1 MSITIAEIKKMLS
14 TLIEY
19 ENSSITHTIPDLI
32 ELMYDKVSKTFQ
44 ITTLID
50 GNSSPYYDIDTACD
64 ALYIIL
70 NPIKE
75 EGL

>member
-1 MSITIAEIKKMLS
+1 MSITEIKKMLS

-19 ENSSITHTIPDLI
+19 ESSSIRHTIPDLI
-32 ELMYDKVSKTFQ
+32 ELMYDKTSRTFQ
-44 ITTLID
+44 FTKLND
-50 GNSSPYYDIDTACD
+50 GNVLPYDDIDTACE

>member
-1 MSITIAEIKKMLS
+1 MSITDIKTMLS

-19 ENSSITHTIPDLI
+19 EDSFITHTIPDLI
-32 ELMYDKVSKTFQ
+32 ELIYDKLSRTFQ

-50 GNSSPYYDIDTACD
+50 GNSSPYYNIDSACD

-70 NPIKE
+70 NPTK